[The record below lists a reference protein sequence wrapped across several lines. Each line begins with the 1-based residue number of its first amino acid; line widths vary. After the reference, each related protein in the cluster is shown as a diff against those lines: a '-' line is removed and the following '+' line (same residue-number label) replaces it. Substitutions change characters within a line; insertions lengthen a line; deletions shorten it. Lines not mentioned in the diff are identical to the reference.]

1 MNPRIFFTN
10 IKICK
15 AAAASLNMRSKNG
28 REVSIIFREYARK
41 MHARAVPSDP
51 QLHPPQRRL
60 RQVVRALLPVLVDDF
75 RHRVG
80 RRDPVDQHRRRARAH
95 VPRRKEGRRGTHTES
110 ARRGE
115 AIRARVNA
123 NGGAVHPSQEIPL
136 RELSMYVGGVP
147 PCGLVIAFIVLL
159 VVRWSD

>member
-15 AAAASLNMRSKNG
+15 AAAASFIMRSKNG

-60 RQVVRALLPVLVDDF
+60 RQVVRALMPVLVDDF
-75 RHRVG
+75 RHRAGGVTQSISTADARG
-80 RRDPVDQHRRRARAH
+80 RTFLAAEKADAILTQKAR
-95 VPRRKEGRRGTHTES
+95 VE
-110 ARRGE
+110 ARRY
-115 AIRARVNA
+115 
-123 NGGAVHPSQEIPL
+123 EIPL